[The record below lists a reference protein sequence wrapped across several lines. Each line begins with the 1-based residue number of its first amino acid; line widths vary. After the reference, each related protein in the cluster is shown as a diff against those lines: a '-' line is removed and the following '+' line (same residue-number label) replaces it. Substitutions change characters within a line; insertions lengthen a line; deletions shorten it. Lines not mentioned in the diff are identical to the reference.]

1 MTHQV
6 LPYFRTQ
13 THPIMSKKSKR
24 PRLQTT
30 VASDIIAST
39 SQFTHSSNT
48 ATRTRQIVTT
58 VGLEST
64 KSTTLFDSKMDSD
77 PFIPVTVDQDLP
89 AGVEVLTNLKAQRYV
104 NSVRMPCIFWSSSM
118 V

>member
-1 MTHQV
+1 
-6 LPYFRTQ
+6 
-13 THPIMSKKSKR
+13 MSKKSKR

-30 VASDIIAST
+30 VASDIM

-64 KSTTLFDSKMDSD
+64 KTMTLFDSEMDSD

-89 AGVEVLTNLKAQRYV
+89 AGVEVLTNLKAQLL
-104 NSVRMPCIFWSSSM
+104 
-118 V
+118 

>member
-6 LPYFRTQ
+6 LTYFRTQ
-13 THPIMSKKSKR
+13 THSIMSKKSKR

-48 ATRTRQIVTT
+48 ATRTRQSVTT

-104 NSVRMPCIFWSSSM
+104 NSVRMPCIF
-118 V
+118 